1 MASSR
6 IIFKQRGIRFL
17 ICVFLFFPKESQME
31 EGVQQIDMLQ
41 DRVAQ
46 QEEQLVGQQVTIENL
61 TAQLKVCI
69 IA

>member
-1 MASSR
+1 
-6 IIFKQRGIRFL
+6 
-17 ICVFLFFPKESQME
+17 ME